1 MNTLCN
7 AFPTSLPNAFPC
19 SVDNPDPPDPINL
32 NDFELCI
39 TDSNDNPLENATV
52 RVCSEQVTG
61 PDGLVQF
68 NLAPGEYTVEVIYNG
83 RSRGTTE
90 FNV

>member
-19 SVDNPDPPDPINL
+19 SVDSPSGSL

-39 TDSNDNPLENATV
+39 TDSNNNPLENATV
-52 RVCSEQVTG
+52 KIGSEQITG
-61 PDGLVQF
+61 PNGLVQF
-68 NLAPGEYTVEVIYNG
+68 NLAPGAYTAEIIYNG
-83 RSRGTTE
+83 QSHSVTE